1 MEAFSNYYQD
11 LPPPMVPTFE
21 KYFTPDPT
29 LERDL
34 VKDVIPYVPHLT
46 TLYELPVFFG
56 LYNDMMTTT
65 SRVDIKLSL
74 AQLKAIKSMA
84 DETASIRVSTMDALV
99 GYFITV
105 LNRVS
110 EQPIEQIVTVADV
123 RCWKFLP
130 AT

>member
-34 VKDVIPYVPHLT
+34 VKDVIPNVPYVPYLAN
-46 TLYELPVFFG
+46 LYELPVFFG
-56 LYNDMMTTT
+56 LYNEMMTTT

-84 DETASIRVSTMDALV
+84 DETASIRACTMDALL
-99 GYFITV
+99 G
-105 LNRVS
+105 
-110 EQPIEQIVTVADV
+110 
-123 RCWKFLP
+123 
-130 AT
+130 